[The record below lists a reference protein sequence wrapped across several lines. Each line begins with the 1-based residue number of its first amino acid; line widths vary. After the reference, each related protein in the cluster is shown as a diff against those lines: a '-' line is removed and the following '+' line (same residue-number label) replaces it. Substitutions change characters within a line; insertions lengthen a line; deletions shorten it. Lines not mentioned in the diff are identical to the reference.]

1 MSGINDSQDLQSNLY
16 SIYFITF
23 IMKRF
28 FLFIISVFT
37 QIILVAQT
45 QYDYMDDDAVAGGAD
60 RALNGIIIMAVLVIA
75 AIVLLFVIGGILN
88 VYYWFNP
95 KADPNYKRLLAKQ
108 EQERKHEEY
117 VKEQRKKAFPNAVDI
132 GLSVKW
138 ASFNLGAYKPAD
150 VGSMF
155 YWAENQSSTK
165 GNPKYSKVK
174 VDVIGDIAGDDKYD
188 AATNMLGRNWRL
200 PTEEEC
206 RELLN
211 NCKWETKIID
221 GIEGRLVTGPNGNS
235 IFLPFNQKD
244 IKSRKYVSG
253 HYWTSTP
260 HYGSGSANDLRF
272 GENCK
277 QPAEIC
283 SATACGCLFGIRP
296 IYTTVT
302 RAMSD
307 MQKVIETKKAYD
319 QILKED
325 PHLTN
330 TECDYKY
337 YQKQCVIR
345 EDEKDQRI
353 IPCGNVC
360 FVEDKILRDEHGVI
374 YSLDGKRLLEGR
386 SCDCKTYRI
395 KEGTEFVCNGAFTP
409 NTWEYLFLKNKK
421 TLEKIILPS
430 TLLYFPTSAISEGV
444 AMESL
449 SPNYSIINELLIDTR
464 KKCVVKCLNRYVQKI
479 EIYEPIEE
487 IGEYAFANCSV
498 LQSVSLPKSIRK
510 IGEKAFYNCE
520 LLFSINLPDSID
532 TISADAFFCCKALHI
547 NHLPKHLSHI
557 GDSAFNWCIID
568 GVTIPSCIKEIGK
581 SPFSKNANNITS
593 ESSRFVIINSLLI
606 DSVTNELI
614 QLVDSSVKNVSI
626 PEYITKVKDYAFAH
640 SSIETI
646 AIPSTVKEL
655 GCGIFGGCEFL
666 SSVQLD
672 CLIERL
678 PNSFFAFSSLTS
690 FDVPKC
696 IKVIGSCAFYSCR
709 NLQTINLN
717 KGLKTIEN
725 RAFEGCTN
733 LVSLNIPESIEKIG
747 NGYGYCFKDCKNLK
761 DVIYDAREAEITGL
775 PLGVNKL
782 TIGPHV
788 NKLPKNFL
796 RKNPVIE
803 VLVITNNVQ
812 RIEKGS
818 IADCPNLK
826 EISITS
832 KDIEIEEG
840 WIRNC
845 KILQIIRIH
854 VNAYEQILPL
864 IPKEQKIKVKKIFDH
879 QFLFFKW

>member
-1 MSGINDSQDLQSNLY
+1 MSGINDSQDLQSNLS

-60 RALNGIIIMAVLVIA
+60 RALNGIIIIAVLVIA
-75 AIVLLFVIGGILN
+75 AIVLLFVIGGLLN

-117 VKEQRKKAFPNAVDI
+117 VKEQRKKASPNAVDI

-150 VGSMF
+150 VGSLF
-155 YWAENQSSTK
+155 YWAENQSSTE

-174 VDVIGDIAGDDKYD
+174 VDVIGDIAGDDRYD

-211 NCKWETKIID
+211 MCKWETKVID

-235 IFLPFNQKD
+235 IFLPFNQKNFT
-244 IKSRKYVSG
+244 SGKYVSG

-260 HYGSGSANDLRF
+260 HYGSKSANDLRF

-277 QPAEIC
+277 QPAEIWC
-283 SATACGCLFGIRP
+283 ATACRCLFGIRP
-296 IYTTVT
+296 VYTTVT

-307 MQKVIETKKAYD
+307 MQKVTETKKAYD
-319 QILKED
+319 QILAGD
-325 PHLTN
+325 PCLTD
-330 TECDYKY
+330 TDCDYKY
-337 YQKQCVIR
+337 YQEQCIIR
-345 EDEKDQRI
+345 KDEIRDYLLDD
-353 IPCGNVC
+353 VA

-395 KEGTEFVCNGAFTP
+395 KEGTEFVCNDAFRTSAFKD
-409 NTWEYLFLKNKK
+409 LFHRKK

-430 TLLYFPTSAISEGV
+430 TLLYFSPSAVSEGV

-464 KKCVVKCLNRYVQKI
+464 KKCVVKCLNRYIQKI

-498 LQSVSLPKSIRK
+498 LQSVSLPKSMRR
-510 IGEKAFYNCE
+510 IGENVFRNCE
-520 LLFSINLPDSID
+520 LLCSINLPDSID
-532 TISADAFFCCKALHI
+532 TISASAFFYCKDLHI

-557 GDSAFNWCIID
+557 GDSAFQWCIID
-568 GVTIPSCIKEIGK
+568 GVTITNCIKEIGK
-581 SPFSKNANNITS
+581 SPFSKNANNLTS

-614 QLVDSSVKNVSI
+614 QLVDSAVKNVSI
-626 PEYITKVKDYAFAH
+626 PEYITKVRDNAFIH
-640 SSIETI
+640 TDIESIT
-646 AIPSTVKEL
+646 IPSSVKEL
-655 GCGIFGGCEFL
+655 GCGIFWNCKFL
-666 SSVQLD
+666 SNVQLD
-672 CLIERL
+672 CIIERL
-678 PNSFFAFSSLTS
+678 PDSIFACSSLTS
-690 FDVPKC
+690 FDVPEC
-696 IKVIGSCAFYSCR
+696 IKVIGFGAFYSCKS
-709 NLQTINLN
+709 LQTINLN

-725 RAFEGCTN
+725 RAFEECTN

-747 NGYGYCFKDCKNLK
+747 DGYGCCFKDCKNLK

-775 PLGVNKL
+775 PQSMDKL

-788 NKLPKNFL
+788 NKLPKNIL
-796 RKNPVIE
+796 YNNPVIE

-812 RIEKGS
+812 RIEKGC
-818 IADCPNLK
+818 IVNCPNLK

-832 KDIEIEEG
+832 KNIMIEEG

-845 KILQIIRIH
+845 KNLRTIRIH
-854 VNAYEQILPL
+854 VNVYEQILPL
-864 IPKEQKIKVKKIFDH
+864 IPKEQDIKVKKIYDH

>member
-1 MSGINDSQDLQSNLY
+1 MSGINDSQDLQSNLS

-188 AATNMLGRNWRL
+188 AATNMLGKNWRL
-200 PTEEEC
+200 PTDEEC
-206 RELLN
+206 QELLN

-260 HYGSGSANDLRF
+260 HYESGSANDLRF

-296 IYTTVT
+296 VYTTVT

-325 PHLTN
+325 PRLTN

-386 SCDCKTYRI
+386 DCDCKTYRI
-395 KEGTEFVCNGAFTP
+395 KEGTEFVCNDAFST
-409 NTWEYLFLKNKK
+409 NAWEDLFFKKKK

-430 TLLYFPTSAISEGV
+430 TLLYFPTSAIFEGC
-444 AMESL
+444 AIESL

-464 KKCVVKCLNRYVQKI
+464 KKCVVKCLNRYIQKI

-498 LQSVSLPKSIRK
+498 LQSVSLPKSMRR
-510 IGEKAFYNCE
+510 IGENAFRNCE
-520 LLFSINLPDSID
+520 LLCSINLLDSID
-532 TISADAFFCCKALHI
+532 TISASAFFYCKALHI

-557 GDSAFNWCIID
+557 GDSAFQWCIID
-568 GVTIPSCIKEIGK
+568 GVTIPNCIKEIGK
-581 SPFSKNANNITS
+581 SPFSKNANNLTS

-614 QLVDSSVKNVSI
+614 QLVDSAVKKVSI
-626 PEYITKVKDYAFAH
+626 PKYITKVRDNAFIH
-640 SSIETI
+640 TDIESTT
-646 AIPSTVKEL
+646 IPSSVKEL
-655 GCGIFGGCEFL
+655 SCGIFWNCKFL
-666 SSVQLD
+666 SNVQLD
-672 CLIERL
+672 CKIERL
-678 PNSFFAFSSLTS
+678 PNSIFACSSLTS
-690 FDVPKC
+690 FDVPEC
-696 IKVIGSCAFYSCR
+696 IKVIGYGAFYSCTS
-709 NLQTINLN
+709 LQTINFN

-725 RAFEGCTN
+725 RSFEECTN

-747 NGYGYCFKDCKNLK
+747 DGYGYCFK
-761 DVIYDAREAEITGL
+761 
-775 PLGVNKL
+775 
-782 TIGPHV
+782 
-788 NKLPKNFL
+788 
-796 RKNPVIE
+796 
-803 VLVITNNVQ
+803 
-812 RIEKGS
+812 
-818 IADCPNLK
+818 
-826 EISITS
+826 
-832 KDIEIEEG
+832 
-840 WIRNC
+840 NC
-845 KILQIIRIH
+845 I
-854 VNAYEQILPL
+854 
-864 IPKEQKIKVKKIFDH
+864 
-879 QFLFFKW
+879 

>member
-1 MSGINDSQDLQSNLY
+1 MSGINDSQDLQSNLS

-45 QYDYMDDDAVAGGAD
+45 QYDYKDDDAVAGGAD
-60 RALNGIIIMAVLVIA
+60 RALNGIIIIAVLVIA
-75 AIVLLFVIGGILN
+75 SIVLLFVIGGLLN

-150 VGSMF
+150 VGSLY
-155 YWAENQSSTK
+155 YWAENQSSTE

-174 VDVIGDIAGDDKYD
+174 VDVIGDIAGDDRYD

-211 NCKWETKIID
+211 MCKWETKVID

-235 IFLPFNQKD
+235 IFLPFNQKNFT
-244 IKSRKYVSG
+244 SGKYVSG

-260 HYGSGSANDLRF
+260 HYGSKSANDLRF

-277 QPAEIC
+277 QPAEIWC
-283 SATACGCLFGIRP
+283 ATACRCLFGIRP
-296 IYTTVT
+296 VYTTVT

-307 MQKVIETKKAYD
+307 MQKVTETKKAYD
-319 QILKED
+319 QILAGD
-325 PHLTN
+325 PCLTD
-330 TECDYKY
+330 TDCDYKY
-337 YQKQCVIR
+337 YQEQCIIR
-345 EDEKDQRI
+345 KDEIRAHLLDD
-353 IPCGNVC
+353 VA
-360 FVEDKILRDEHGVI
+360 FVENKIHRDEHGVI

-409 NTWEYLFLKNKK
+409 NTLEDLFLKNKK

-464 KKCVVKCLNRYVQKI
+464 KKCVVKCLNRYIQKI

-487 IGEYAFANCSV
+487 IGEYAFAHCSV
-498 LQSVSLPKSIRK
+498 LQSVSLPKSMRR
-510 IGEKAFYNCE
+510 IGENAFYNCE

-532 TISADAFFCCKALHI
+532 TISASAFDGCKALHI

-581 SPFSKNANNITS
+581 SPFFKNANNITS

-655 GCGIFGGCEFL
+655 GCGIFWGCEFL

-678 PNSFFAFSSLTS
+678 PDSFFAFSSLTS
-690 FDVPKC
+690 FDVPEC
-696 IKVIGSCAFYSCR
+696 IKVIGGCAFYYCR

-725 RAFEGCTN
+725 RAFEECTN
-733 LVSLNIPESIEKIG
+733 LVSLNIPESIVKIG
-747 NGYGYCFKDCKNLK
+747 DGSRYCFKECKNLK
-761 DVIYDAREAEITGL
+761 EIIYDAREAEITDL
-775 PLGVNKL
+775 PQNMDIL

-788 NKLPKNFL
+788 NKLPKNIL
-796 RKNPVIE
+796 YNNPVIE
-803 VLVITNNVQ
+803 AFTITNNVQ
-812 RIEKGS
+812 RIEKGC
-818 IADCPNLK
+818 IVDCPNLK

-832 KDIEIEEG
+832 KDIVIEEG

-845 KILQIIRIH
+845 ISLRTIRIH
-854 VNAYEQILPL
+854 VNAYKQILPL
-864 IPKEQKIKVKKIFDH
+864 IPKEQKIKLKKIYDH

>member
-1 MSGINDSQDLQSNLY
+1 
-16 SIYFITF
+16 
-23 IMKRF
+23 MKRF

-188 AATNMLGRNWRL
+188 AATNMLGKNWRL
-200 PTEEEC
+200 PTDEEC
-206 RELLN
+206 QELLN

-260 HYGSGSANDLRF
+260 HYESGSANDLRF

-296 IYTTVT
+296 VYTTVT

-325 PHLTN
+325 PRLTN

-386 SCDCKTYRI
+386 DCDCKTYRI
-395 KEGTEFVCNGAFTP
+395 KEGTEFVCNDAFST
-409 NTWEYLFLKNKK
+409 NAWEDLFFKKKK

-430 TLLYFPTSAISEGV
+430 TLLYFPTSAIFEGC
-444 AMESL
+444 AIESL

-464 KKCVVKCLNRYVQKI
+464 KKCVVKCLNRYIQKI

-498 LQSVSLPKSIRK
+498 LQSVSLPKSMRR
-510 IGEKAFYNCE
+510 IGENAFRNCE
-520 LLFSINLPDSID
+520 LLCSINLLDSID
-532 TISADAFFCCKALHI
+532 TISASAFFYCKALHI

-557 GDSAFNWCIID
+557 GDSAFQWCIID
-568 GVTIPSCIKEIGK
+568 GVTIPNCIKEIGK
-581 SPFSKNANNITS
+581 SPFSKNANNLTS

-614 QLVDSSVKNVSI
+614 QLVDSAVKKVSI
-626 PEYITKVKDYAFAH
+626 PKYITKVRDNAFIH
-640 SSIETI
+640 TDIESTT
-646 AIPSTVKEL
+646 IPSSVKEL
-655 GCGIFGGCEFL
+655 GCGIFWNCKFL
-666 SSVQLD
+666 SNVQLD
-672 CLIERL
+672 CKIERL
-678 PNSFFAFSSLTS
+678 PNSIFACSSLTS
-690 FDVPKC
+690 FDVPEC
-696 IKVIGSCAFYSCR
+696 IKVIGYGAFYSCTS
-709 NLQTINLN
+709 LQTINFN

-725 RAFEGCTN
+725 RSFEECTN

-747 NGYGYCFKDCKNLK
+747 DGYGYCFKNCKNLK

-775 PLGVNKL
+775 PQSMDKL

-796 RKNPVIE
+796 CKNPVIE
-803 VLVITNNVQ
+803 VLVITNNVK
-812 RIEKGS
+812 RIEKGC

-832 KDIEIEEG
+832 KDIVIEEG

-845 KILQIIRIH
+845 KSLRTIRIH
-854 VNAYEQILPL
+854 VNAYEQILHL
-864 IPKEQKIKVKKIFDH
+864 IPKEQETKLKKIYDH

>member
-1 MSGINDSQDLQSNLY
+1 
-16 SIYFITF
+16 
-23 IMKRF
+23 MKRF

-60 RALNGIIIMAVLVIA
+60 RALNGIIIIAVLVIA
-75 AIVLLFVIGGILN
+75 AIVLLFVIGGLLN

-150 VGSMF
+150 VGSLF
-155 YWAENQSSTK
+155 YWAENQSSTE

-174 VDVIGDIAGDDKYD
+174 VDVIGDIAGDDRYD

-211 NCKWETKIID
+211 MCKWETKVID

-235 IFLPFNQKD
+235 IFLPFNQKNFT
-244 IKSRKYVSG
+244 SGKYVSG

-260 HYGSGSANDLRF
+260 HYGSKSANDLRF

-277 QPAEIC
+277 QPAEIWC
-283 SATACGCLFGIRP
+283 ATACRCLFGIRP
-296 IYTTVT
+296 VYTTVT

-307 MQKVIETKKAYD
+307 MQKVTETKKAYD
-319 QILKED
+319 QILAGD
-325 PHLTN
+325 SCLTD
-330 TECDYKY
+330 TDCDYKY
-337 YQKQCVIR
+337 YQEQCIIR
-345 EDEKDQRI
+345 KDEIRAYLLD
-353 IPCGNVC
+353 GVA
-360 FVEDKILRDEHGVI
+360 FVEDKIHRDEHGVI

-395 KEGTEFVCNGAFTP
+395 KEGTEFVCNDAFST
-409 NTWEYLFLKNKK
+409 NAREDLFFKKKK

-430 TLLYFPTSAISEGV
+430 TLLYFPTPVISEGV

-464 KKCVVKCLNRYVQKI
+464 KKCVVKCLNRYIQKV

-487 IGEYAFANCSV
+487 IGEYAFAHCSV
-498 LQSVSLPKSIRK
+498 LQSVSLPKSMRR
-510 IGEKAFYNCE
+510 IGENAFYNCE

-532 TISADAFFCCKALHI
+532 TISASAFAHCKALHI

-557 GDSAFNWCIID
+557 GDSAFNWCIIN

-626 PEYITKVKDYAFAH
+626 PEYITKVMDYAFAH

-655 GCGIFGGCEFL
+655 GCGIFWGCKFL

-678 PNSFFAFSSLTS
+678 PDSFFAFSSLTS
-690 FDVPKC
+690 FDVPEC
-696 IKVIGSCAFYSCR
+696 IKVIGVCAFDSCK

-725 RAFEGCTN
+725 RAFNGCTN
-733 LVSLNIPESIEKIG
+733 LVSLNIPESIVKIG
-747 NGYGYCFKDCKNLK
+747 DDSRYCFKCFKECKNLK
-761 DVIYDAREAEITGL
+761 EIIYDAREAEITDL
-775 PLGVNKL
+775 PQNMDIL

-788 NKLPKNFL
+788 NKLPKNIL
-796 RKNPVIE
+796 HNNRVIE
-803 VLVITNNVQ
+803 AFTITNNVQ
-812 RIEKGS
+812 RIEKGC
-818 IADCPNLK
+818 IVDCPNLK

-832 KDIEIEEG
+832 KDIVIEEG

-845 KILQIIRIH
+845 KSLRTIRIH

-864 IPKEQKIKVKKIFDH
+864 IPKEQKIKLKKIYDH

>member
-1 MSGINDSQDLQSNLY
+1 M
-16 SIYFITF
+16 TF
-23 IMKRF
+23 SMKRF

-60 RALNGIIIMAVLVIA
+60 RALNGIIIIAVLVIA

-117 VKEQRKKAFPNAVDI
+117 VKEQRKKAVPNAVDI

-188 AATNMLGRNWRL
+188 AATNMLGKNWRL
-200 PTEEEC
+200 PTDEEC
-206 RELLN
+206 KELLN
-211 NCKWETKIID
+211 SCKWETKVID

-235 IFLPFNQKD
+235 IFLPFNQKNFT
-244 IKSRKYVSG
+244 SGKYVSG

-260 HYGSGSANDLRF
+260 HHGSESANDLRF

-277 QPAEIC
+277 QPAEIWC
-283 SATACGCLFGIRP
+283 ATACRCLFGIRP
-296 IYTTVT
+296 VYTTVT

-307 MQKVIETKKAYD
+307 IQKVTETKKAYD
-319 QILKED
+319 QILAGD
-325 PHLTN
+325 PCLTD
-330 TECDYKY
+330 TDCDYKY
-337 YQKQCVIR
+337 YQEQCIIR
-345 EDEKDQRI
+345 KDEIRAHLLYE
-353 IPCGNVC
+353 VA

-386 SCDCKTYRI
+386 SCDCNTYRI

-409 NTWEYLFLKNKK
+409 NTWEDLFLKNKK

-464 KKCVVKCLNRYVQKI
+464 KKCVVKCLNRYIQKI

-487 IGEYAFANCSV
+487 IGEYAFAHCSV
-498 LQSVSLPKSIRK
+498 LQSVSLPKSMRR
-510 IGEKAFYNCE
+510 IGENAFYNCE

-532 TISADAFFCCKALHI
+532 TISASAFEDCKALHI

-557 GDSAFNWCIID
+557 GDSAFHWCIID

-581 SPFSKNANNITS
+581 SPFLKNANNITS

-626 PEYITKVKDYAFAH
+626 PEYITKVKDYAFAD

-646 AIPSTVKEL
+646 AIPSSVKEL
-655 GCGIFGGCEFL
+655 GCGIFSGCKFL
-666 SSVQLD
+666 SSVKLD

-678 PNSFFAFSSLTS
+678 PDSFFAFSSLTS
-690 FDVPKC
+690 FDVPEC
-696 IKVIGSCAFYSCR
+696 IKVIGVCAFYRCT

-733 LVSLNIPESIEKIG
+733 LVSLNIPESIVKIG
-747 NGYGYCFKDCKNLK
+747 DGSRYCFKDCKNLK
-761 DVIYDAREAEITGL
+761 EIIYDAREAEITDL
-775 PLGVNKL
+775 PQNMDIL

-796 RKNPVIE
+796 CKNPVIE
-803 VLVITNNVQ
+803 VLVITNNVK
-812 RIEKGS
+812 RIEKGC

-832 KDIEIEEG
+832 KDIVIEEG

-864 IPKEQKIKVKKIFDH
+864 IPKEQKIKLKKIYDH

>member
-1 MSGINDSQDLQSNLY
+1 MSGINDSQDLQSNLS

-117 VKEQRKKAFPNAVDI
+117 VKEQRKKTSPNAVDI

-150 VGSMF
+150 VGGLF
-155 YWAENQSSTK
+155 YWADNQASTN
-165 GNPKYSKVK
+165 GNTQYTKDKVGM
-174 VDVIGDIAGDDKYD
+174 IGDISGYDKYD
-188 AATNMLGRNWRL
+188 AATHMLGKNWRL
-200 PTEEEC
+200 PTDEEC
-206 RELLN
+206 KELLN
-211 NCKWETKIID
+211 SCKWETKVID

-235 IFLPFNQKD
+235 IFLPFNQKNF
-244 IKSRKYVSG
+244 ISGKYVSG

-260 HYGSGSANDLRF
+260 HHGSESANDLRF
-272 GENCK
+272 GEDCK
-277 QPAEIC
+277 QPAEIWH
-283 SATACGCLFGIRP
+283 AKACACLFGIRP
-296 IYTTVT
+296 VYSTVT

-307 MQKVIETKKAYD
+307 MQKVTETKKAYE
-319 QILKED
+319 QILERE
-325 PHLTN
+325 PRLTD
-330 TECDYKY
+330 TECNYKHYQEQCIIRKDEIRDYLLDD
-337 YQKQCVIR
+337 VA
-345 EDEKDQRI
+345 
-353 IPCGNVC
+353 

-395 KEGTEFVCNGAFTP
+395 KEGTEFVCKDAFSL
-409 NTWEYLFLKNKK
+409 NTRENLFLKNKK

-430 TLLYFPTSAISEGV
+430 TLLYFSPSAVSEGV

-464 KKCVVKCLNRYVQKI
+464 KKCVVKCLNRYIQKI

-487 IGEYAFANCSV
+487 IGEYAFAHCSV
-498 LQSVSLPKSIRK
+498 LQSVSLPKSMRR
-510 IGEKAFYNCE
+510 IGENAFYNCE

-532 TISADAFFCCKALHI
+532 TISASAFAHCKALHI

-557 GDSAFNWCIID
+557 GDSAFHWCIID

-581 SPFSKNANNITS
+581 SPFLKNANNITS

-626 PEYITKVKDYAFAH
+626 PEYITKVKDNAFAH

-655 GCGIFGGCEFL
+655 GCGIFWGCKFL
-666 SSVQLD
+666 SSVKLD

-678 PNSFFAFSSLTS
+678 PDSFFAFSSLTS
-690 FDVPKC
+690 FDVPEC
-696 IKVIGSCAFYSCR
+696 IKVIGVCAFYSCR

-725 RAFEGCTN
+725 RAFEECTN
-733 LVSLNIPESIEKIG
+733 LVSLNIPESIVKIG
-747 NGYGYCFKDCKNLK
+747 DGSRYCFKECKNLK
-761 DVIYDAREAEITGL
+761 EIIYDAREAEITDL
-775 PLGVNKL
+775 PQNMDIL

-788 NKLPKNFL
+788 NKLPKNIL
-796 RKNPVIE
+796 YNNPVIE
-803 VLVITNNVQ
+803 AFTITNNVQ
-812 RIEKGS
+812 RIEKGC
-818 IADCPNLK
+818 IVDCPNLK

-832 KDIEIEEG
+832 KDIVIEEG

-845 KILQIIRIH
+845 KSLRTIRIH
-854 VNAYEQILPL
+854 VNAYEQILHL
-864 IPKEQKIKVKKIFDH
+864 IPKEQKIKLKKIYDH

>member
-1 MSGINDSQDLQSNLY
+1 MSGINDSQDLQSNLS

-60 RALNGIIIMAVLVIA
+60 RALNGIIIIAVLVIA
-75 AIVLLFVIGGILN
+75 AIVLLFVIGGLLN

-117 VKEQRKKAFPNAVDI
+117 VKEQRKKASPNAVDI

-150 VGSMF
+150 VGSLF
-155 YWAENQSSTK
+155 YWAENQSSTE

-174 VDVIGDIAGDDKYD
+174 VDVIGDIAGDDRYD

-211 NCKWETKIID
+211 MCKWETKVID

-235 IFLPFNQKD
+235 IFLPFNQKNFT
-244 IKSRKYVSG
+244 SGKYVSG

-260 HYGSGSANDLRF
+260 HYGSKSANDLRF

-277 QPAEIC
+277 QPAEIWC
-283 SATACGCLFGIRP
+283 ATACRCLFGIRP
-296 IYTTVT
+296 VYTTVT

-307 MQKVIETKKAYD
+307 MQKVTETKKAYD
-319 QILKED
+319 QILAGD
-325 PHLTN
+325 PCLTD
-330 TECDYKY
+330 TDCDYKY
-337 YQKQCVIR
+337 YQEQCIIR
-345 EDEKDQRI
+345 KDEIRDYLLDD
-353 IPCGNVC
+353 VA
-360 FVEDKILRDEHGVI
+360 FVEDKILSDEHGVI

-395 KEGTEFVCNGAFTP
+395 KEGTEFVCNDAFRTSAFKD
-409 NTWEYLFLKNKK
+409 LFHRKK

-430 TLLYFPTSAISEGV
+430 TLLYFSPSAVSEGV

-464 KKCVVKCLNRYVQKI
+464 KKCVVKCLNRYIQKI

-498 LQSVSLPKSIRK
+498 LQSVSLPKSMRR
-510 IGEKAFYNCE
+510 IGENVFRNCE
-520 LLFSINLPDSID
+520 LLCSINLPDSID
-532 TISADAFFCCKALHI
+532 TISASAFFYCKDLHI

-557 GDSAFNWCIID
+557 GDSAFQWCIID
-568 GVTIPSCIKEIGK
+568 GVTITNCIKEIGK
-581 SPFSKNANNITS
+581 SPFSKNANNLTS

-614 QLVDSSVKNVSI
+614 QLVDSAVKNVSI
-626 PEYITKVKDYAFAH
+626 PEYITKVRDNAFIH
-640 SSIETI
+640 TDIESIT
-646 AIPSTVKEL
+646 IPSSVKEL
-655 GCGIFGGCEFL
+655 GCGIFWNCKFL
-666 SSVQLD
+666 SNVQLD
-672 CLIERL
+672 CIIERL
-678 PNSFFAFSSLTS
+678 PDSIFACSSLTS
-690 FDVPKC
+690 FDVPEC
-696 IKVIGSCAFYSCR
+696 IKVIGFGAFYSCKS
-709 NLQTINLN
+709 LQTINLN

-725 RAFEGCTN
+725 RAFEECTN

-747 NGYGYCFKDCKNLK
+747 DGYGCCFKDCKNLK

-775 PLGVNKL
+775 PQSMDKL

-788 NKLPKNFL
+788 NKLPKNIL
-796 RKNPVIE
+796 YNNPVIE

-812 RIEKGS
+812 RIEKGC
-818 IADCPNLK
+818 IVNCPNLK

-832 KDIEIEEG
+832 KNIMIEEG

-845 KILQIIRIH
+845 KNLRTIRIH
-854 VNAYEQILPL
+854 VNVYEQILPL
-864 IPKEQKIKVKKIFDH
+864 IPKEQDIKVKKIYDH

>member
-1 MSGINDSQDLQSNLY
+1 
-16 SIYFITF
+16 
-23 IMKRF
+23 MKRF
-28 FLFIISVFT
+28 FLFIISFFT
-37 QIILVAQT
+37 QSLLVAQT
-45 QYDYMDDDAVAGGAD
+45 QFDYMDDDAVAGGAD
-60 RALNGIIIMAVLVIA
+60 RALNGIIIIAVLVIA
-75 AIVLLFVIGGILN
+75 AIVLLFVIGGLLN

-117 VKEQRKKAFPNAVDI
+117 VKEQREKAFPNAVDI

-150 VGSMF
+150 VGSLF
-155 YWAENQSSTK
+155 YWAENQSSTE

-174 VDVIGDIAGDDKYD
+174 VDVIGDIAGDDRYD

-211 NCKWETKIID
+211 MCKWETKVID

-235 IFLPFNQKD
+235 IFLPFNQKNFT
-244 IKSRKYVSG
+244 SGKYVSG

-260 HYGSGSANDLRF
+260 HYGSKSANDLRF

-277 QPAEIC
+277 QPAEIWC
-283 SATACGCLFGIRP
+283 ATACRCLFGIRP
-296 IYTTVT
+296 VYTTVT

-307 MQKVIETKKAYD
+307 MQKVTETKKAYD
-319 QILKED
+319 QILAGD
-325 PHLTN
+325 PCLTD
-330 TECDYKY
+330 TDCDYKY
-337 YQKQCVIR
+337 YQEQCIIR
-345 EDEKDQRI
+345 KDEIRAHLLD
-353 IPCGNVC
+353 GVA
-360 FVEDKILRDEHGVI
+360 FVEDKIHRDEHGVI

-395 KEGTEFVCNGAFTP
+395 KEGTEFVCNDAFST
-409 NTWEYLFLKNKK
+409 NAREDLFFKKKK

-430 TLLYFPTSAISEGV
+430 TLLYFPTSVISEGV

-464 KKCVVKCLNRYVQKI
+464 KKCVVKCLNRYIQKI

-487 IGEYAFANCSV
+487 IGEYAFAHCSV
-498 LQSVSLPKSIRK
+498 LQSVSLPKSMRR
-510 IGEKAFYNCE
+510 IGENAFYNCE

-532 TISADAFFCCKALHI
+532 TISASAFAHCKALHI

-557 GDSAFNWCIID
+557 GDSAFNWCIIN
-568 GVTIPSCIKEIGK
+568 GVTIPSCIKEIGE

-626 PEYITKVKDYAFAH
+626 PEYITKIKDYAFAD

-646 AIPSTVKEL
+646 AIPSSVKKL
-655 GCGIFGGCEFL
+655 GCGIFSGCKFL

-678 PNSFFAFSSLTS
+678 PDSFFAFSSLTS
-690 FDVPKC
+690 FDVPEC
-696 IKVIGSCAFYSCR
+696 IKVIGVCAFYSCK

-725 RAFEGCTN
+725 RAFNGCTN
-733 LVSLNIPESIEKIG
+733 LVSLNIPESIVKIG
-747 NGYGYCFKDCKNLK
+747 DDSRYCFKCFKECKNLK
-761 DVIYDAREAEITGL
+761 EIIYDAREAEITDL
-775 PLGVNKL
+775 PQNMDIL

-788 NKLPKNFL
+788 NKLPKNIL
-796 RKNPVIE
+796 HNNPVIE
-803 VLVITNNVQ
+803 AFTITNNVQ
-812 RIEKGS
+812 RIEKGC
-818 IADCPNLK
+818 IVDCPNLK

-832 KDIEIEEG
+832 KDIVIEEG

-845 KILQIIRIH
+845 KSLRTIRIH

-864 IPKEQKIKVKKIFDH
+864 IPKEQKIKLKKIYDH

>member
-1 MSGINDSQDLQSNLY
+1 M
-16 SIYFITF
+16 TF
-23 IMKRF
+23 SMKRF

-188 AATNMLGRNWRL
+188 AATNMLGKNWRL
-200 PTEEEC
+200 PTDEEC
-206 RELLN
+206 QELLN
-211 NCKWETKIID
+211 KCKWETKIID

-235 IFLPFNQKD
+235 IFLPFNQKNFT
-244 IKSRKYVSG
+244 SGKYVSG

-260 HYGSGSANDLRF
+260 HHGSESANDLRF

-277 QPAEIC
+277 QPAEIWC
-283 SATACGCLFGIRP
+283 ATACRCLFGIRP
-296 IYTTVT
+296 VYTTVT

-307 MQKVIETKKAYD
+307 MQKVTETKKAYD
-319 QILKED
+319 QILAGD
-325 PHLTN
+325 PCLTN
-330 TECDYKY
+330 TDCDYKY
-337 YQKQCVIR
+337 YQEQCIIR
-345 EDEKDQRI
+345 KDDIRAHLLDD
-353 IPCGNVC
+353 VA

-386 SCDCKTYRI
+386 DCDCKTYRI
-395 KEGTEFVCNGAFTP
+395 KEGTEFVCNDAFST
-409 NTWEYLFLKNKK
+409 NAWEDLFFKKKK

-430 TLLYFPTSAISEGV
+430 TLLYFPTSAIFEGC
-444 AMESL
+444 AIESL

-464 KKCVVKCLNRYVQKI
+464 KKCVVKCLNRYIQKI

-498 LQSVSLPKSIRK
+498 LQSVSLPKSMRR
-510 IGEKAFYNCE
+510 IGENAFRNCE
-520 LLFSINLPDSID
+520 LLCSINLLDSID
-532 TISADAFFCCKALHI
+532 TISASAFFYCKALHI

-557 GDSAFNWCIID
+557 GDSAFQWCIID
-568 GVTIPSCIKEIGK
+568 GVTIPNCIKEIGK
-581 SPFSKNANNITS
+581 SPFSKNANNLTS
-593 ESSRFVIINSLLI
+593 ESSRFIIINSLLI

-614 QLVDSSVKNVSI
+614 QLVDSAVKKVSI
-626 PEYITKVKDYAFAH
+626 PEYITKVRDNAFIH
-640 SSIETI
+640 TDIESIT
-646 AIPSTVKEL
+646 IPSSVKEL
-655 GCGIFGGCEFL
+655 GCGIFWNCKFL
-666 SSVQLD
+666 SNVQLD
-672 CLIERL
+672 CRIERL
-678 PNSFFAFSSLTS
+678 PNSIFACSSLTS
-690 FDVPKC
+690 FDVPEC
-696 IKVIGSCAFYSCR
+696 IKVIGYGAFYSCTS
-709 NLQTINLN
+709 LQTINFN
-717 KGLKTIEN
+717 KWLKTIEN
-725 RAFEGCTN
+725 RSFEECTN

-747 NGYGYCFKDCKNLK
+747 DGYGYCFKNCKNLK

-775 PLGVNKL
+775 PQSMDKL

-788 NKLPKNFL
+788 NKLPKNIL
-796 RKNPVIE
+796 CNNPVIE

-812 RIEKGS
+812 RIEKEC
-818 IADCPNLK
+818 IVDCPNLK

-832 KDIEIEEG
+832 KNIMIEEG

-845 KILQIIRIH
+845 KNLRTIRIH
-854 VNAYEQILPL
+854 VNVYEQILPL
-864 IPKEQKIKVKKIFDH
+864 IPKEQEIKIKKIYDH

>member
-1 MSGINDSQDLQSNLY
+1 
-16 SIYFITF
+16 
-23 IMKRF
+23 MKRF
-28 FLFIISVFT
+28 VLFTISIFT

-45 QYDYMDDDAVAGGAD
+45 QYDYMDDNAVAGGVD
-60 RALNGIIIMAVLVIA
+60 RALNGIIIIAVLVIA
-75 AIVLLFVIGGILN
+75 AIVLLFVIGGLLN

-108 EQERKHEEY
+108 EQERKHVEY

-150 VGSMF
+150 VGGLF
-155 YWAENQSSTK
+155 YWADNQASTN
-165 GNPKYSKVK
+165 GNTQYTKDKVGM
-174 VDVIGDIAGDDKYD
+174 IGDISGYDKYD
-188 AATNMLGRNWRL
+188 AAAHMLGKNWRL
-200 PTEEEC
+200 PTDEEC
-206 RELLN
+206 KELLN
-211 NCKWETKIID
+211 SCKWETKVID

-235 IFLPFNQKD
+235 IFLPFNQKNF
-244 IKSRKYVSG
+244 ISGKYVSG

-260 HYGSGSANDLRF
+260 HHGSESANDLRF
-272 GENCK
+272 GEDCK
-277 QPAEIC
+277 QPAEIWH
-283 SATACGCLFGIRP
+283 AKACACLFGIRP
-296 IYTTVT
+296 VYSTVT

-307 MQKVIETKKAYD
+307 MQKVTETKKAYE
-319 QILKED
+319 QILERE
-325 PHLTN
+325 PRLTD
-330 TECDYKY
+330 TECNYKHYQEQCIIRKDEIRDYLLDD
-337 YQKQCVIR
+337 VA
-345 EDEKDQRI
+345 
-353 IPCGNVC
+353 

-395 KEGTEFVCNGAFTP
+395 KEGTEFVCKDAFSL
-409 NTWEYLFLKNKK
+409 NTWENLFLKNKK

-430 TLLYFPTSAISEGV
+430 TLLYFPTSAVSEGCTI
-444 AMESL
+444 ESL

-464 KKCVVKCLNRYVQKI
+464 NKCVVKCLNRYIQKI

-487 IGEYAFANCSV
+487 IGEYAVAHCSI
-498 LQSVSLPKSIRK
+498 LQSVSLPKSMRR
-510 IGEKAFYNCE
+510 IGENAFYNCE
-520 LLFSINLPDSID
+520 SLFSINLPDSID
-532 TISADAFFCCKALHI
+532 TISASAFYGCKALHI

-568 GVTIPSCIKEIGK
+568 GVTIPSCIKEIGE

-593 ESSRFVIINSLLI
+593 ESSRFVIKNSLLI

-640 SSIETI
+640 SNIETI

-655 GCGIFGGCEFL
+655 GCGIFWGCKFL
-666 SSVQLD
+666 SSVKLD

-678 PNSFFAFSSLTS
+678 PDSFFAFSSLTS
-690 FDVPKC
+690 FDVPEC
-696 IKVIGSCAFYSCR
+696 IKVIGVCAFYSCR

-725 RAFEGCTN
+725 RAFEECTN
-733 LVSLNIPESIEKIG
+733 LVSLNIPELIVKIG
-747 NGYGYCFKDCKNLK
+747 DGSRYCFKECKNLK
-761 DVIYDAREAEITGL
+761 EIIYDAREAEITDL
-775 PLGVNKL
+775 PQNMDTL

-788 NKLPKNFL
+788 NKLPKNIL
-796 RKNPVIE
+796 YNNPVIE
-803 VLVITNNVQ
+803 AFTITNNVQ
-812 RIEKGS
+812 RIEKGC
-818 IADCPNLK
+818 IVDCPNLK

-832 KDIEIEEG
+832 KDIVIEEG

-845 KILQIIRIH
+845 KSLRTIRIH

-864 IPKEQKIKVKKIFDH
+864 IPKEQKIKLKKIYDH

>member
-1 MSGINDSQDLQSNLY
+1 
-16 SIYFITF
+16 
-23 IMKRF
+23 MKRF

-75 AIVLLFVIGGILN
+75 AIVLLFVIGGLLN

-150 VGSMF
+150 VGSLF
-155 YWAENQSSTK
+155 YWAENQSSTE

-211 NCKWETKIID
+211 MCKWETKVID

-235 IFLPFNQKD
+235 IFLPFNQK
-244 IKSRKYVSG
+244 SFTSGKYVSG

-260 HYGSGSANDLRF
+260 HYGSESANDLRF

-277 QPAEIC
+277 QPAEIWR
-283 SATACGCLFGIRP
+283 ATACRCLFGIRP
-296 IYTTVT
+296 VYTTVT

-307 MQKVIETKKAYD
+307 MQKVTETKKAYD
-319 QILKED
+319 QILAGD
-325 PHLTN
+325 PCLTD
-330 TECDYKY
+330 TGCDYQY
-337 YQKQCVIR
+337 YQEQCIIR
-345 EDEKDQRI
+345 KDEIRAHLLD
-353 IPCGNVC
+353 GVA
-360 FVEDKILRDEHGVI
+360 FVEDKIHRDEYGVI

-395 KEGTEFVCNGAFTP
+395 KEGTEFVCNDAFST
-409 NTWEYLFLKNKK
+409 NAWENLFFKKKK

-464 KKCVVKCLNRYVQKI
+464 KKCVVKCLNRYIQKI

-487 IGEYAFANCSV
+487 IGEYAFAHCSV
-498 LQSVSLPKSIRK
+498 LQSVSLPKSIRR

-581 SPFSKNANNITS
+581 SPFSKNANNINS

-614 QLVDSSVKNVSI
+614 QLVDSSVKSVSI

-646 AIPSTVKEL
+646 VIPSTVKEL
-655 GCGIFGGCEFL
+655 GCGIFWGCEFL
-666 SSVQLD
+666 SSVQLN

-690 FDVPKC
+690 FDVPEC
-696 IKVIGSCAFYSCR
+696 IKVIGVCAFDSCK

-725 RAFEGCTN
+725 RAFNGCTN
-733 LVSLNIPESIEKIG
+733 LVSLNIPESIVKIG
-747 NGYGYCFKDCKNLK
+747 DDSRYCFKCFKECKNLK
-761 DVIYDAREAEITGL
+761 EIIYDAREAEITDL
-775 PLGVNKL
+775 PQNMDIL

-796 RKNPVIE
+796 CKNPVIE
-803 VLVITNNVQ
+803 VLVITNNVK
-812 RIEKGS
+812 RIEKGC

-826 EISITS
+826 DISITS
-832 KDIEIEEG
+832 KDIVIEEG

-845 KILQIIRIH
+845 KSLRTIRIH

-864 IPKEQKIKVKKIFDH
+864 IPKEQKIKLKKIYDH

>member
-1 MSGINDSQDLQSNLY
+1 MSGINDSQDLQSNLS

-60 RALNGIIIMAVLVIA
+60 RALNGIIIIAVLVIA
-75 AIVLLFVIGGILN
+75 AIVLLFVIGGLLN

-117 VKEQRKKAFPNAVDI
+117 VKEQRKKASPNAVDI

-150 VGSMF
+150 VGSLF
-155 YWAENQSSTK
+155 YWAENQSSTE

-174 VDVIGDIAGDDKYD
+174 VDVIGDIAGDDRYD
-188 AATNMLGRNWRL
+188 AAANMLGRNWRL

-211 NCKWETKIID
+211 MCKWETKVID

-235 IFLPFNQKD
+235 IFLPFNQKNFT
-244 IKSRKYVSG
+244 SGKYVSG

-260 HYGSGSANDLRF
+260 HYGSKSANDLRF

-277 QPAEIC
+277 QPAEIWC
-283 SATACGCLFGIRP
+283 ATACRCLFGIRP
-296 IYTTVT
+296 VYTTVT

-307 MQKVIETKKAYD
+307 MQKVTETKKAYD
-319 QILKED
+319 QILAGD
-325 PHLTN
+325 PCLTD
-330 TECDYKY
+330 TDCDYKY
-337 YQKQCVIR
+337 YQEQCIIR
-345 EDEKDQRI
+345 KDEIRAQLLDD
-353 IPCGNVC
+353 VA
-360 FVEDKILRDEHGVI
+360 FVEDKIHRDEHGVI

-409 NTWEYLFLKNKK
+409 NTWEDLFLKNKK

-464 KKCVVKCLNRYVQKI
+464 QKCVVKCLNRYIQKI

-487 IGEYAFANCSV
+487 IGEYAFAHCSV
-498 LQSVSLPKSIRK
+498 LQSVSLPKSMRR
-510 IGEKAFYNCE
+510 IGENAFYNCE

-532 TISADAFFCCKALHI
+532 TISA
-547 NHLPKHLSHI
+547 
-557 GDSAFNWCIID
+557 SAF
-568 GVTIPSCIKEIGK
+568 E
-581 SPFSKNANNITS
+581 
-593 ESSRFVIINSLLI
+593 E
-606 DSVTNELI
+606 
-614 QLVDSSVKNVSI
+614 
-626 PEYITKVKDYAFAH
+626 
-640 SSIETI
+640 
-646 AIPSTVKEL
+646 
-655 GCGIFGGCEFL
+655 
-666 SSVQLD
+666 
-672 CLIERL
+672 
-678 PNSFFAFSSLTS
+678 
-690 FDVPKC
+690 
-696 IKVIGSCAFYSCR
+696 
-709 NLQTINLN
+709 
-717 KGLKTIEN
+717 
-725 RAFEGCTN
+725 CTN
-733 LVSLNIPESIEKIG
+733 LVSLNIPESIVKIG
-747 NGYGYCFKDCKNLK
+747 DGSRYCFKECKNLK
-761 DVIYDAREAEITGL
+761 EIIYDAREAEITDL
-775 PLGVNKL
+775 PQNMDIL
-782 TIGPHV
+782 TIGPQV
-788 NKLPKNFL
+788 NKLPKNIL
-796 RKNPVIE
+796 YNNPVIE
-803 VLVITNNVQ
+803 AFTITNNVQ
-812 RIEKGS
+812 RIEKGC
-818 IADCPNLK
+818 IVDCPNLK

-832 KDIEIEEG
+832 KDIVIEEG

-845 KILQIIRIH
+845 KSLRTIRIH

-864 IPKEQKIKVKKIFDH
+864 IPKEQKIKLKKIYDH